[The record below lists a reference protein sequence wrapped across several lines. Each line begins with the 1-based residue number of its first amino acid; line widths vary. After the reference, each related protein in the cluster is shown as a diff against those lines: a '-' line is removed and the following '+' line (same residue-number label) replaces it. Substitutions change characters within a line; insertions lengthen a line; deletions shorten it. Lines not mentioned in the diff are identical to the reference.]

1 MCVWFNLAVIF
12 TIFNP
17 ILHLEEDQEPPL
29 NQFTVEEQH
38 NQELLDE
45 QLQAQ
50 LLEQQEYEY
59 QQLLQQQ
66 EYDQLL
72 QQQQQQEQLVEEI
85 EYVPEETQEQ
95 HSHIQYS
102 HEHHNHGQHSHGDDH
117 HDHRYGEQGH
127 KLLEEEKERL
137 EQIFTDEQVSMI
149 LKILVYTQ
157 TQNCKNMSLKI
168 YCCIF

>member
-1 MCVWFNLAVIF
+1 M
-12 TIFNP
+12 
-17 ILHLEEDQEPPL
+17 
-29 NQFTVEEQH
+29 
-38 NQELLDE
+38 DE

-117 HDHRYGEQGH
+117 HNHGQHSHGDDHHDHRYGEQGH

-137 EQIFTDEQVSMI
+137 EQIFTDEQVSVNFR
-149 LKILVYTQ
+149 ILVQ
-157 TQNCKNMSLKI
+157 KHMSQKSI
-168 YCCIF
+168 VVISWIWCTSS